1 MTGRPEDTGWIALVT
16 GAGSGIGRAIAV
28 ALAAAGGSVILCG
41 RRVEGL
47 RETAVQVEAA
57 GGVPIVMPTDL
68 ASDDAMSRLATA
80 VGEVGG
86 GRLDVL
92 VHAAATHVRGTVDD
106 LSPDDL
112 DETLR
117 VNVRGPMLLT
127 RLVLPLLRAA
137 PGDVVF
143 VNTSAALSS
152 PPSSAAYAASKAAL
166 RSAADSLR
174 QHVNQDG
181 IRVLSIFPG
190 RTATDLQAAI
200 HREEG
205 RVYRPE
211 LLLQPSDVAEV
222 VVAFQRLP
230 RTAEVTEVHLRPAVK
245 SY

>member
-1 MTGRPEDTGWIALVT
+1 MTGQAGTGRTTLVT

-28 ALAAAGGSVILCG
+28 ALAAAGGNVVLCG
-41 RRVEGL
+41 RRVEELG
-47 RETAVQVEAA
+47 ETAVQVEGA
-57 GGVPIVMPTDL
+57 GGAPIVMPTDL
-68 ASDDAMSRLATA
+68 ASDDALSRLATA
-80 VGEVGG
+80 VGEAGR

-92 VHAAATHVRGTVDD
+92 VHAAATHVRGSLDQ

-117 VNVRGPMLLT
+117 VNVRAPVLLT

-200 HREEG
+200 QREEG

-222 VVAFQRLP
+222 VVTFLRLP
-230 RTAEVTEVHLRPAVK
+230 RTAEVTEVHLRPAIK

>member
-1 MTGRPEDTGWIALVT
+1 MTGQLATTRTALVT

-28 ALAAAGGSVILCG
+28 ALAAAGGNVVLSG
-41 RRVEGL
+41 RRVGEL
-47 RETAVQVEAA
+47 RETAAQVEAA
-57 GGVPIVMPTDL
+57 GGVPHVRPTDL
-68 ASDDAMSRLATA
+68 ASDDALAALATA

-92 VHAAATHVRGTVDD
+92 VHAAATHVRGTLDE
-106 LSPDDL
+106 LAPDDL

-117 VNVRGPMLLT
+117 VNVRAPVLLT

-174 QHVNQDG
+174 Q
-181 IRVLSIFPG
+181 
-190 RTATDLQAAI
+190 
-200 HREEG
+200 
-205 RVYRPE
+205 
-211 LLLQPSDVAEV
+211 
-222 VVAFQRLP
+222 
-230 RTAEVTEVHLRPAVK
+230 
-245 SY
+245 